1 MARHALPN
9 LSWDESHSI
18 ETDHVTVRSQ
28 HRLNRWRTNREFRG
42 HDGVVGATEGAAFQ
56 TGSANSMHAHTHN
69 RLAMLGAAAMM
80 LAAATPAAAQKT
92 GIGFGGSIGA
102 NVPNGEFADGVKT
115 GLVANGFVG
124 LGTGRF
130 GLRGELLWSRSD
142 LDNAFIRKVGNQVL
156 PSDGVGEV
164 TGNVNMVGASAN
176 LVLPLTQS
184 MVRPYVIG
192 GVGVYRR

>member
-1 MARHALPN
+1 
-9 LSWDESHSI
+9 
-18 ETDHVTVRSQ
+18 
-28 HRLNRWRTNREFRG
+28 
-42 HDGVVGATEGAAFQ
+42 
-56 TGSANSMHAHTHN
+56 
-69 RLAMLGAAAMM
+69 MLGAAAMM

-164 TGNVNMVGASAN
+164 TGNVDMVGASAT

-192 GVGVYRR
+192 GVGVYRRRVSQDIGGTIDEFQSLEDTQTDVGYNGGVGLSIGGVGPSFFIEARYHSVGTTPERTKFVPVVVGFSF